1 MSFRNAL
8 RAMAA
13 ATATLAVDPSNA
25 DTEHPNVVQLIFD
38 GISVNSITYAGAVE
52 VTSGQPYTL
61 PITIEST
68 GSGANTTWDIT
79 LDAGRSKSTPIATDF
94 INEAQATSGRTAR
107 LSMTPLNQLNFFFDL
122 SIQVYVG
129 NDLAAPFALYLG
141 QGSTFERHSADGRPC
156 GSLGGRA
163 PPPALE
169 RAGDGA

>member
-1 MSFRNAL
+1 
-8 RAMAA
+8 MAA

-94 INEAQATSGRTAR
+94 INDSGGSGNVWADGETFNDSAD
-107 LSMTPLNQLNFFFDL
+107 QLNFFFDL